1 MKKKTK
7 KNKPNST
14 YTAIKDLDWTDN
26 ELQTGKLVRLR
37 ETPEKL
43 KVKLFSIAS
52 SDRRIDALC
61 TNYIDDTMTAK
72 DIQEV
77 YAFRWKVEEFHQ
89 QIK

>member
-1 MKKKTK
+1 
-7 KNKPNST
+7 
-14 YTAIKDLDWTDN
+14 
-26 ELQTGKLVRLR
+26 VRLR

-77 YAFRWKVEEFHQ
+77 YALRWKVEEFNQ
-89 QIK
+89 QMQEKKKSKEPCSLFHTSLHLFNQRSLQS